1 MAYRTANGDWTDEM
15 SRGPRPIDP
24 DREGD
29 GRNRR
34 AFEGQLVSR
43 MRAQA
48 HQRHA
53 PSAVAANRRA
63 DTQRT

>member
-1 MAYRTANGDWTDEM
+1 MARRSAHGEWTGET
-15 SRGPRPIDP
+15 SNRPRPIGP

-43 MRAQA
+43 MRRQA
-48 HQRHA
+48 RRRHA
-53 PSAVAANRRA
+53 PSAAAQHQA